1 MLLNDDHWSYLEWFE
16 KFYRN
21 KSDKC
26 KKINLLTQEP
36 SLHSC
41 LRTPMLGENWELAAT
56 SQDPPPP
63 QPPDIQRIELMMAM
77 IRGTAHSRVS
87 RGLIAERI
95 RWWTSHDQDELVVKM
110 NFLFW
115 QAAMSWFSCFEL
127 SFIVWPGWP
136 WVTMVGGSEQC
147 RACQENIY
155 WLQAGAG
162 HRAGC
167 KSFLRFMASD
177 TDSHETQSVNIFQQW
192 MDTSHS
198 QLLQLHPWHSEVEIF

>member
-1 MLLNDDHWSYLEWFE
+1 MQENKFTYPGTITAFLLED
-16 KFYRN
+16 
-21 KSDKC
+21 
-26 KKINLLTQEP
+26 
-36 SLHSC
+36 
-41 LRTPMLGENWELAAT
+41 
-56 SQDPPPP
+56 
-63 QPPDIQRIELMMAM
+63 
-77 IRGTAHSRVS
+77 AHIGRVLRVS
-87 RGLIAERI
+87 GNKPGSSSSAASGHSENRTDDGNDTRHCALTCLARLIAERI

-110 NFLFW
+110 NFLF
-115 QAAMSWFSCFEL
+115 SCLASCNVLVFML
-127 SFIVWPGWP
+127 WIILHCVTR
-136 WVTMVGGSEQC
+136 VTMGDHGGWIRAQC

-177 TDSHETQSVNIFQQW
+177 TDSHETESVNIFQQW

>member
-1 MLLNDDHWSYLEWFE
+1 MQENKFTYPGTITAFLLEDAHVG
-16 KFYRN
+16 R
-21 KSDKC
+21 
-26 KKINLLTQEP
+26 
-36 SLHSC
+36 
-41 LRTPMLGENWELAAT
+41 EL
-56 SQDPPPP
+56 
-63 QPPDIQRIELMMAM
+63 
-77 IRGTAHSRVS
+77 RVS
-87 RGLIAERI
+87 GNKPGSSSSAASGHSENRTDDGNDTRHCALTCLARLIAERI

>member
-16 KFYRN
+16 KFFRN

-41 LRTPMLGENWELAAT
+41 LRTPILGEYWELAAT

-110 NFLFW
+110 NFLF
-115 QAAMSWFSCFEL
+115 SCLASCNVLVFML
-127 SFIVWPGWP
+127 WIILHCVTR
-136 WVTMVGGSEQC
+136 VTMGDHGGWI
-147 RACQENIY
+147 RAVSSVSRKYLLTSGWCWSQS
-155 WLQAGAG
+155 WL
-162 HRAGC
+162 
-167 KSFLRFMASD
+167 
-177 TDSHETQSVNIFQQW
+177 
-192 MDTSHS
+192 
-198 QLLQLHPWHSEVEIF
+198 